1 MSRWLK
7 RRVLY
12 PIISLTVSNIE
23 SADQWG
29 RYSMLGESYHIHGA
43 DEVDTDYDLT
53 HGRIWVFRQHC
64 IAVKHSFHLTFFSIS
79 GGATCFIWCLLLK
92 VNVKLLEHSF
102 RETVY
107 RQGAT
112 FHESIVILNNL
123 AALSVSPPMQKHFF
137 TLFSFAD
144 TRLLQ
149 RRSTFYNS
157 LPPSCPLAWFLQH
170 RWLTRKGDQL
180 VRPTREVF
188 LEEYH
193 QEVIRKAFI

>member
-79 GGATCFIWCLLLK
+79 GRCNMFHLMPSPKSKCEIVGTQFQGNCLSTRSHFSWIHCDFK
-92 VNVKLLEHSF
+92 H
-102 RETVY
+102 
-107 RQGAT
+107 
-112 FHESIVILNNL
+112 
-123 AALSVSPPMQKHFF
+123 SPPMQKHFF

-180 VRPTREVF
+180 FRPTREEVF
-188 LEEYH
+188 LEEY
-193 QEVIRKAFI
+193 R

>member
-53 HGRIWVFRQHC
+53 HGRIWVSRQHC
-64 IAVKHSFHLTFFSIS
+64 IAGKHSFHLTFFSIS

-112 FHESIVILNNL
+112 FHESIVILNILLRCRNTFLHFL
-123 AALSVSPPMQKHFF
+123 ALQILGSSKEEAPFI
-137 TLFSFAD
+137 TL
-144 TRLLQ
+144 
-149 RRSTFYNS
+149 
-157 LPPSCPLAWFLQH
+157 
-170 RWLTRKGDQL
+170 
-180 VRPTREVF
+180 
-188 LEEYH
+188 YH
-193 QEVIRKAFI
+193 QVAPWPDFFSIADWHGKEINFFGQRGKFFWRNTIKK